1 MKARVFVSS
10 AIHEFREERRI
21 AKELPLTHPF
31 LETWVF
37 EEEGATSASLEQSYQ
52 GPLEKSDMVI
62 FLLGED
68 ITPPVLREVDLAIA
82 LNKRTLLILRD
93 VPQRS
98 QALQD
103 AIRKLDVKYAT
114 YSGLESFS
122 AILRSAIDT
131 EIVGALQTPPQRG
144 SSDPRYRVLKSAVAK
159 SAAML
164 VEPLVAPISDNRF
177 RIAEL
182 TPVEVKIQ
190 KSSSG
195 HQITIPL
202 SSIADAVQDGNEF
215 AISLNGR
222 IQWLTAQGLYKFI
235 PIAPKDGL
243 GIPKM
248 SSPGSQEAV
257 ALQTKL
263 DQKGYSSQWNALSE
277 IRADRYEIA
286 YDDDGKYFRCDGR
299 VRPGS
304 VEILVARK

>member
-21 AKELPLTHPF
+21 AKDLPLIHPF
-31 LETWVF
+31 LEMWVF
-37 EEEGATSASLEQSYQ
+37 EEEGASSASLEQSYQ
-52 GPLEKSDMVI
+52 GPLEKSDIVI

-68 ITPPVLREVDLAIA
+68 ITVPVLREVDLAIA
-82 LNKRTLLILRD
+82 TNKRTLLILRD

-98 QALQD
+98 RALQD
-103 AIRKLDVKYAT
+103 AIKKLDVKYAT
-114 YSGLESFS
+114 YSGLDNF
-122 AILRSAIDT
+122 AAVLRSAVET
-131 EIVGALQTPPQRG
+131 EIAGALQTPPQRG
-144 SSDPRYRVLKSAVAK
+144 SSDPKYRVLKTAVAK
-159 SAAML
+159 SAALL
-164 VEPLVAPISDNRF
+164 VEPMVGSTSDNRF
-177 RIAEL
+177 RITEL
-182 TPVEVKIQ
+182 TPVEVKMQ

-222 IQWLTAQGLYKFI
+222 IQWLTAQGIYKLI
-235 PIAPKDGL
+235 PIAPKDEL

-263 DQKGYSSQWNALSE
+263 NQKGYSSQWNALSE
-277 IRADRYEIA
+277 IRADRYEVA
-286 YDDDGKYFRCDGR
+286 YDDDGKYFRCEGR

-304 VEILVARK
+304 VEILVTRK